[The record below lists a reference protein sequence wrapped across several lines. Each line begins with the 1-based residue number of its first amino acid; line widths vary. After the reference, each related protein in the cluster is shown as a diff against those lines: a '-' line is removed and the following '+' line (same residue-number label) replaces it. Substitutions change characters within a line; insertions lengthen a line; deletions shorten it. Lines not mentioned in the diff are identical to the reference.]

1 MAAISSLRSLGHEE
15 RLTLT
20 GHLTELRARLV
31 VCALALAVLFAG
43 CLWQSRPLLDVLNR
57 PLSTV
62 STAGSGLP
70 GRADSPAVRS
80 ALARSGQA
88 FEQLSRSTT
97 LSAADR
103 RAAGAAAGSLAAATR
118 QLSARRAPKPITIGL
133 GEPFS
138 TSITVAFAFA
148 LLLGLPLL
156 LWEAWAFLAPAV
168 APADRRAVRP
178 LLALAPLLLVAGV
191 AFADLVVL
199 PPAVRF
205 LQGFNH
211 GAFDA
216 LVQARDYYHF
226 ELVTMLALGA
236 IFQIPVV
243 ILVLGRA
250 GLLSASTLRAKRRYA
265 IVALAILAALL
276 PGTDPVTTVLEMI
289 PLVALYE
296 LSIVLLR
303 TSERRLRRRPA

>member
-1 MAAISSLRSLGHEE
+1 M
-15 RLTLT
+15 
-20 GHLTELRARLV
+20 
-31 VCALALAVLFAG
+31 
-43 CLWQSRPLLDVLNR
+43 
-57 PLSTV
+57 
-62 STAGSGLP
+62 
-70 GRADSPAVRS
+70 RS

-97 LSAADR
+97 LSAR
-103 RAAGAAAGSLAAATR
+103 RPTGGPCGRRLAGR
-118 QLSARRAPKPITIGL
+118 RDPSARRPRSPKPITIGL

-191 AFADLVVL
+191 AFAYLVVL

-205 LQGFNH
+205 LQGFND

-250 GLLSASTLRAKRRYA
+250 GLLSSSTLRSQTPLRDRRA
-265 IVALAILAALL
+265 RHPRRPVARHGPRDHRARDDPPHRALRAQHRAPAHQRTPPPPTAGMTIDTSPRGGASPVLTL
-276 PGTDPVTTVLEMI
+276 PTSSRSQVDEDW
-289 PLVALYE
+289 
-296 LSIVLLR
+296 LLR
-303 TSERRLRRRPA
+303 AWGG

>member
-1 MAAISSLRSLGHEE
+1 
-15 RLTLT
+15 
-20 GHLTELRARLV
+20 

-156 LWEAWAFLAPAV
+156 LWEGWAFLAPAV

-178 LLALAPLLLVAGV
+178 LLVLAPLLFVAGV
-191 AFADLVVL
+191 AFAYLMVL

-226 ELVTMLALGA
+226 ELATMLALGA

-243 ILVLGRA
+243 VILGRA
-250 GLLSASTLRAKRRYA
+250 GLLSSSTLRAKRRYA

-289 PLVALYE
+289 PLIALYE

>member
-1 MAAISSLRSLGHEE
+1 MAATSSLRSLGHEE

-20 GHLTELRARLV
+20 GHLTELRARLM

-62 STAGSGLP
+62 SRAGSGP
-70 GRADSPAVRS
+70 AGSADSPAVRS

-103 RAAGAAAGSLAAATR
+103 RVAGAA
-118 QLSARRAPKPITIGL
+118 
-133 GEPFS
+133 
-138 TSITVAFAFA
+138 A

-156 LWEAWAFLAPAV
+156 LWQAWGFLAPAV
-168 APADRRAVRP
+168 APAERRAVRP
-178 LLALAPLLLVAGV
+178 LLALAPLLFVAGV
-191 AFADLVVL
+191 AFAYLMVL

-243 ILVLGRA
+243 MLVLGRA
-250 GLLSASTLRAKRRYA
+250 GLLSSSTLRAKRRYA

-303 TSERRLRRRPA
+303 TSERRHLA